1 MHKWDPADY
10 EKSSSAQYEWAMKL
24 ISLLKVAEDERILDI
39 GCGDGRI
46 TARLAALVPKGEV
59 FGIDLSPDMV
69 DFARGRFPRESYP
82 NLSFSPG
89 DASAL
94 DFHEE
99 FGLVVSFACLHWVKD
114 HLPVLKGIRC
124 SLRSGGRI
132 LLQFGGRGNAAA
144 LLGVTEELTKSEKWS
159 DYFKGFQFPYN
170 FYGPEEYRIWLAQA
184 GLRCNR
190 VELVEKDM
198 VHRGKAGLEGIVR
211 VTWLPYL
218 EQLPESCREEFVE
231 EVARRY
237 LERYPLDGQGRAHVR
252 MMRLEVEAEAER
264 PS

>member
-24 ISLLKVAEDERILDI
+24 ISRLKVAEDERILDI

-59 FGIDLSPDMV
+59 VGIDLSPEMR
-69 DFARGRFPRESYP
+69 DFAKERFPKGDYP
-82 NLSFSPG
+82 NLSFMPG
-89 DASAL
+89 DASGL
-94 DFHEE
+94 DFQEE
-99 FGLVVSFACLHWVKD
+99 FDLVVSFACLHWVKD
-114 HLPVLKGIRC
+114 QLPVLEGIRR
-124 SLRSGGRI
+124 SLRRGGRV
-132 LLQFGGRGNAAA
+132 LLQFGGKGNAAA
-144 LLGVTEELTKSEKWS
+144 LLDVTEELTKSEKRS
-159 DYFKGFQFPYN
+159 DYFRGFQFPYH
-170 FYGPEEYRIWLAQA
+170 FYGPEEYRVWLAQA
-184 GLRCNR
+184 GLQCIRA
-190 VELVEKDM
+190 ELVQKDM
-198 VHRGKAGLEGIVR
+198 VHQGKDGLEGIIR

-218 EQLPESCREEFVE
+218 ERLPESLRQEFVE

-252 MMRLEVEAEAER
+252 MMRLEVEAER